1 MEHRHLTA
9 HVEYMQMHMHMHA
22 RVHICICI
30 CICICM
36 CMCVCVAYR
45 VVLREVATVLGQVG
59 HGWPRLLGG
68 RAQYLGDGKLVSTI
82 VMCELI
88 GKHVSK

>member
-1 MEHRHLTA
+1 
-9 HVEYMQMHMHMHA
+9 MHA
-22 RVHICICI
+22 CIYVYVY
-30 CICICM
+30 
-36 CMCVCVAYR
+36 VCVAYR
-45 VVLREVATVLGQVG
+45 VVLREVAAVLGQVG

-88 GKHVSK
+88 GRHVSK